1 MRALMVIVALL
12 MAGSLV
18 GCAAGDRSGPVVS
31 QPAPAPAPAP
41 GGPAPSSKL
50 APGLYDLL
58 DGSVQAVGTLEW
70 RDLEGGFWAVI
81 GGTEATGDVG
91 KVVAVLA
98 NGAEFQSELEPLK
111 GLAVFVDGTR
121 NDGASTRMA
130 GPEITVTK
138 VTAANDGAPD
148 PAE

>member
-1 MRALMVIVALL
+1 MRVSIAVGTVLMVVLL
-12 MAGSLV
+12 LV
-18 GCAAGDRSGPVVS
+18 GCSVATPPAPVVN
-31 QPAPAPAPAP
+31 QPAPAPGEPAV
-41 GGPAPSSKL
+41 GSRL
-50 APGLYDLL
+50 APGLYEQP

-70 RDLEGGFWAVI
+70 SDLEGGFWTVI

-111 GLAVFVDGTR
+111 GRAVFVDGTR
-121 NDGASTRMA
+121 SDGASTRMA

-138 VTAANDGAPD
+138 VTAADDGTPG